1 MQNLFNEHV
10 FQNLKTS
17 YLDEK
22 KKKSEMFAICQ
33 KLNNLNDRQVI
44 LAYDLGWQSFI
55 KVQVSYNGL

>member
-22 KKKSEMFAICQ
+22 KKNQKCLLFVKS
-33 KLNNLNDRQVI
+33 
-44 LAYDLGWQSFI
+44 
-55 KVQVSYNGL
+55 